1 LTIGCCSIPFILSM
15 CEAVE
20 PLIMQKPIYLTPPF
34 VFRGGPWGGGNWAAP
49 EPTDA
54 REQSQGASGS
64 RHAPDTVR
72 NNSTPARPSPC
83 FRDGSSAQCSMMSKK
98 ARDPRGS
105 CAF

>member
-64 RHAPDTVR
+64 RHAPDTV
-72 NNSTPARPSPC
+72 
-83 FRDGSSAQCSMMSKK
+83 
-98 ARDPRGS
+98 
-105 CAF
+105 